1 MPQERYGIRVTL
13 VTEEVVRLIAPL
25 AACDEQDD
33 NSGADAIA

>member
-13 VTEEVVRLIAPL
+13 VTEEVVRLIAAL